1 LDSSEEALFEGLAD
15 VPGPSD
21 PALRVAGIPTGDGL
35 LKKGLNY
42 SHEAMLDFIIANP
55 FAGGE
60 ELSKHFGYSRSWIST
75 VLCSDA
81 FQSRLAERREQL
93 VDPQLRMTLEEQARG
108 LFARSMEVLREKFD
122 QPSKLIPYQLALQTF
137 AQSARALGYGVR
149 ETRVS
154 VSETHVHLEE
164 LGNNLVNLLR
174 RRRTEIEGEVV
185 EVPLNDKAS
194 QTS

>member
-1 LDSSEEALFEGLAD
+1 
-15 VPGPSD
+15 
-21 PALRVAGIPTGDGL
+21 
-35 LKKGLNY
+35 
-42 SHEAMLDFIIANP
+42 
-55 FAGGE
+55 
-60 ELSKHFGYSRSWIST
+60 
-75 VLCSDA
+75 
-81 FQSRLAERREQL
+81 
-93 VDPQLRMTLEEQARG
+93 PQLRMTLEEQARG

-122 QPSKLIPYQLALQTF
+122 QPSKLIPDQLALQTF

-194 QTS
+194 QTP